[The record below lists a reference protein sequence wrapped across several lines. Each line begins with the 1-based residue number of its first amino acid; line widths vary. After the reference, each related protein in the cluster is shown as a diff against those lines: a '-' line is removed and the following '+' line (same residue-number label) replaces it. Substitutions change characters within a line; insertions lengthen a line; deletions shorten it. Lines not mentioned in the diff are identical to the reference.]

1 MVPSSRPVAPCPA
14 YPVWATVEA
23 VGGPALRSA
32 PGRGQ
37 TERSVTSMEGTAH
50 DAGVPTGTVVVGVDG
65 SKSAEQ
71 ALDWAIEE
79 AALEHR
85 PLTLVHALGPL
96 GTSGTAWLD
105 QAGVNQRDILD
116 AMRSDGQ
123 ALLDA
128 ARDRALG
135 KAPQLVVHEVLR
147 LVDPREALLDLSHDA
162 AMIVL
167 GSRGRGPVR
176 SLVLGSVSVGV
187 SRHASC
193 PVVILR
199 PHHVGVV
206 RRGVLVGADGTERS
220 RATLEFA
227 YRQASL
233 RRLPLTVIHCFWDA
247 HGSTTGAHVI
257 PDQAEGYDDQRLLL
271 AESVSGM
278 TEKFPDVHV
287 HTELA
292 RGLADDCL
300 VRASGQMD
308 MVVVGFHH
316 AGAVS
321 GIVYGS
327 VASTVLEHASCVVAV
342 VPEPEG
348 STA

>member
-1 MVPSSRPVAPCPA
+1 MA
-14 YPVWATVEA
+14 
-23 VGGPALRSA
+23 
-32 PGRGQ
+32 
-37 TERSVTSMEGTAH
+37 GTTP
-50 DAGVPTGTVVVGVDG
+50 DSGVPAGTVVVGVDG
-65 SKSAEQ
+65 SASADQ
-71 ALDWAIEE
+71 ALDWAIEQ

-123 ALLDA
+123 GLLDA
-128 ARDRALG
+128 ARDRAFS

-147 LVDPREALLDLSHDA
+147 LVDPREALLELSQEA
-162 AMIVL
+162 STIVL

-199 PHHVGVV
+199 PRNLGVV
-206 RRGVLVGADGTERS
+206 RRGVLVGADGTERC

-233 RRLPLTVIHCFWDA
+233 RRLPLTVMHCFWDA
-247 HGSTTGAHVI
+247 QGATTGARVI
-257 PDQAEGYDDQRLLL
+257 PDDAEGFEDQRLLL

-278 TEKFPDVHV
+278 TEKFPDVNV
-287 HTELA
+287 RTELA

-300 VRASGQMD
+300 VRASAQMD
-308 MVVVGFHH
+308 MVVVGYHH
-316 AGAVS
+316 SGSVS
-321 GIVYGS
+321 GLVYGS
-327 VASTVLEHASCVVAV
+327 VASTVLEHASCIVAV
-342 VPEPEG
+342 VPEPQPG
-348 STA
+348 

>member
-1 MVPSSRPVAPCPA
+1 MESTHESLVPP
-14 YPVWATVEA
+14 
-23 VGGPALRSA
+23 
-32 PGRGQ
+32 
-37 TERSVTSMEGTAH
+37 
-50 DAGVPTGTVVVGVDG
+50 GTVVVGVDG
-65 SKSAEQ
+65 SKSADQ
-71 ALDWAIEE
+71 AIDWAIEQG
-79 AALEHR
+79 ALEHR

-116 AMRSDGQ
+116 AMRADGQ
-123 ALLDA
+123 SLLDT
-128 ARDRALG
+128 ARDRVAR
-135 KAPQLVVHEVLR
+135 KAPDVEVHEVLR
-147 LVDPREALLDLSHDA
+147 LVDPREALLDLSHRA
-162 AMIVL
+162 AMLVL

-199 PHHVGVV
+199 PHNPGVV

-220 RATLEFA
+220 RASLEFA

-233 RRLPLTVIHCFWDA
+233 RRLPLTVMHCFWDA
-247 HGSTTGAHVI
+247 QGATSGPHSI
-257 PDQAEGYDDQRLLL
+257 PDSAEGFENERMVLS
-271 AESVSGM
+271 ESLSGM

-300 VRASGQMD
+300 VRASGQME

-316 AGAVS
+316 SGTVS
-321 GIVYGS
+321 GLVYGS

-342 VPEPEG
+342 VPEPEPR
-348 STA
+348 

>member
-1 MVPSSRPVAPCPA
+1 ME
-14 YPVWATVEA
+14 AT
-23 VGGPALRSA
+23 
-32 PGRGQ
+32 
-37 TERSVTSMEGTAH
+37 TH
-50 DAGVPTGTVVVGVDG
+50 DAGVPAGTVVVGVDG
-65 SKSAEQ
+65 SKSADQ
-71 ALDWAIEE
+71 ALDWAIEQAE
-79 AALEHR
+79 LERR

-105 QAGVNQRDILD
+105 QAGVNQRDIVD
-116 AMRSDGQ
+116 AMRNEGHV
-123 ALLDA
+123 LLDA
-128 ARDRALG
+128 ARGRVFA
-135 KAPQLVVHEVLR
+135 KAPQVVVHEVLR

-187 SRHASC
+187 SRHAAC

-199 PHHVGVV
+199 PRNVGVV

-220 RATLEFA
+220 HASLEFA

-233 RRLPLTVIHCFWDA
+233 RRLPLTVMHCFWDA
-247 HGSTTGAHVI
+247 QGATAGAHVI
-257 PDQAEGYDDQRLLL
+257 PDDAEGYDDQRLLL

-278 TEKFPDVHV
+278 AEKFPDVHV
-287 HTELA
+287 RTELA

-308 MVVVGFHH
+308 LVVVGFHH

-321 GIVYGS
+321 GLVYGS
-327 VASTVLEHASCVVAV
+327 VASTVLEHASCIVAV
-342 VPEPEG
+342 IPEPEPR
-348 STA
+348 

>member
-1 MVPSSRPVAPCPA
+1 MA
-14 YPVWATVEA
+14 
-23 VGGPALRSA
+23 G
-32 PGRGQ
+32 
-37 TERSVTSMEGTAH
+37 TSPGTA
-50 DAGVPTGTVVVGVDG
+50 VPAGTVVVGVDG
-65 SKSAEQ
+65 SRSADQ
-71 ALDWAIEE
+71 ALDWAVEQ

-128 ARDRALG
+128 ARDRAFG
-135 KAPQLVVHEVLR
+135 KAPQLVVHESLR
-147 LVDPREALLDLSHDA
+147 LVDPREALLELSQEA
-162 AMIVL
+162 STIVL

-199 PHHVGVV
+199 PRNLGVV
-206 RRGVLVGADGTERS
+206 RRGVLVGADGTERC

-233 RRLPLTVIHCFWDA
+233 RRLPLTVMHCFWDA
-247 HGSTTGAHVI
+247 QGATTGARVI
-257 PDQAEGYDDQRLLL
+257 PDDAEGFEDQRLLL
-271 AESVSGM
+271 AEFRRLADQYGFAVV
-278 TEKFPDVHV
+278 D
-287 HTELA
+287 A
-292 RGLADDCL
+292 RGSAPDIFRALKEEVGQV
-300 VRASGQMD
+300 VRGMSLDQPVVEVTPDPQGLGIGALGSNGNGETDGDTQASERSALG
-308 MVVVGFHH
+308 
-316 AGAVS
+316 
-321 GIVYGS
+321 GS
-327 VASTVLEHASCVVAV
+327 SQLR
-342 VPEPEG
+342 
-348 STA
+348 